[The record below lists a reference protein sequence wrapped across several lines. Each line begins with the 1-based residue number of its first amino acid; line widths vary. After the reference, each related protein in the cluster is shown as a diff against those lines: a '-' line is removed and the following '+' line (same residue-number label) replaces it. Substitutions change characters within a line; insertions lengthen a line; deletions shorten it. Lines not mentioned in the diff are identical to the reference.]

1 MRLIVLGRTRLAC
14 TRRIPGLK
22 SETWDTLRGSSL
34 NRCGDRSGTAEF
46 SRGVQPDTVTT
57 ALLTEEAK
65 GFSPARASTTEN
77 AIRV

>member
-1 MRLIVLGRTRLAC
+1 VRLIVLGRTRLAC

-46 SRGVQPDTVTT
+46 SRGV
-57 ALLTEEAK
+57 
-65 GFSPARASTTEN
+65 
-77 AIRV
+77 